1 MNESYE
7 NLCTRRSVRKFNDK
21 KVSHDLVE
29 KIVQAGQYA
38 PSGMNRQSYA
48 FVVVE
53 NEEILSELSR
63 MNAAIM
69 NSDKDPYYGAKTI
82 IIVFANTEVPTY
94 QYDGSLAIGNLL
106 NAAHSLGVDS
116 CWIHRAKEMFK
127 TEKGIEFMNKWG
139 IPESY
144 EGIGNCILG
153 YRDGELPSASKRT
166 SMVVYD

>member
-53 NEEILSELSR
+53 NEEILNELSK

-94 QYDGSLAIGNLL
+94 QYDGSLAMGNLL
-106 NAAHSLGVDS
+106 NAANSLGVDS

-127 TEKGIEFMNKWG
+127 TEKGKEFMNKWG

>member
-38 PSGMNRQSYA
+38 PSGMNRQAYA

-53 NEEILSELSR
+53 NEETLNELSK

-94 QYDGSLAIGNLL
+94 QYDGSLAMGNLL

-127 TEKGIEFMNKWG
+127 TEKGKEFMNKWG
-139 IPESY
+139 IPKSY

-153 YRDGELPSASKRT
+153 YRDGELPGASKRT